1 MTNEHINALTDS
13 ISNLSLNKEI
23 TVSENVDNETDNI
36 SNPTKTNRAFTKN

>member
-23 TVSENVDNETDNI
+23 TVSENGDNETDNI